1 MENIKMQLSS
11 QELKEYNK
19 LREDGKQWY
28 SYFRKEGLTHKQ
40 AFTGAKEFRGIN
52 EDVETITCEGIVF
65 SQIEF
70 DEYQKLSQ
78 NGKSD
83 YKHYRLS
90 RNMSHVHAL
99 MIAKASGI
107 AEDVLTGK
115 GGNNGGI
122 DIDLN
127 SIIDK
132 AFKWLKQECISAYNL
147 IKDTLAEL
155 WDELKSWL
163 ARLF

>member
-28 SYFRKEGLTHKQ
+28 SYFRKKGLTHKQ
-40 AFTGAKEFRGIN
+40 AFTEAKELSGIN
-52 EDVETITCEGIVF
+52 EDVETIESSGIIF

-70 DEYQKLSQ
+70 DEYQNLSEL
-78 NGKSD
+78 GKVD

-90 RNMSHVHAL
+90 RNMSHEHAL
-99 MIAKASGI
+99 LIAKASGI
-107 AEDVLTGK
+107 AEDVLK

-122 DIDLN
+122 DIDFN
-127 SIIDK
+127 SILNK
-132 AFKWLKQECISAYNL
+132 ALEWLKQECRSAYNL
-147 IKDTLAEL
+147 IKDTIAEW
-155 WDELKSWL
+155 WDKLKSWL
-163 ARLF
+163 AEVF

>member
-28 SYFRKEGLTHKQ
+28 SYFRNKGLIHKQ
-40 AFTGAKEFRGIN
+40 AFTEAKKISGIN
-52 EDVETITCEGIVF
+52 EDVETITCDGIVF
-65 SQIEF
+65 SNIEF

-78 NGKSD
+78 MDKID

-99 MIAKASGI
+99 LLSKSVG
-107 AEDVLTGK
+107 EVTEKLH
-115 GGNNGGI
+115 GNNSGAVDTDSI
-122 DIDLN
+122 LN
-127 SIIDK
+127 K
-132 AFKWLKQECISAYNL
+132 ALEWLKQECISAYNL
-147 IKDTLAEL
+147 IKDTIAVW
-155 WDELKSWL
+155 WDKLKSWL
-163 ARLF
+163 AEVF